1 MTTKINNEWRRIV
14 GPVWLVGN
22 CNDGLMQLVGI
33 ELCDKGLFTSVQPEA
48 TVKRIDSDQFD
59 ESSKNLTIELP
70 LLGLPEEVLKRLV
83 RGKR

>member
-1 MTTKINNEWRRIV
+1 LTTKINNEWPRIG
-14 GPVWLVGN
+14 GPIRLVGN

-33 ELCDKGLFTSVQPEA
+33 ELCDEGLFTSVQPEA

-59 ESSKNLTIELP
+59 EPSKNLAIELP
-70 LLGLPEEVLKRLV
+70 FLSLPEEVLKRLV